1 MEGGRKMG
9 GGEKVETD
17 RQGKGKTKEGIGRWR
32 EERSLRRMNKKEGK
46 KGRNRK
52 MEGGEKV
59 EKDEQERRKRKE
71 GKRKMEGG
79 EKIEKNIQESRKKER
94 IGRSRKE
101 KG

>member
-1 MEGGRKMG
+1 MEGRREMG

-17 RQGKGKTKEGIGRWR
+17 RQGKGKTKEGIVRWR

-71 GKRKMEGG
+71 GKWKMEGG
-79 EKIEKNIQESRKKER
+79 EKMEKDRQERRK
-94 IGRSRKE
+94 RK
-101 KG
+101 